1 MAIPLSGRSA
11 LITGASSGIGRAFAR
26 TFAAEGAHLTLSGRS
41 QSSLE
46 KLAAELGGEHHVVVA
61 DITQPG
67 EAERVVSEAE
77 ARWDGLDIVMSNA
90 GIYVH
95 GDFATTPMSDIR
107 ELVDI
112 NIYAAIAL
120 VRAAL
125 PGMTARATGD
135 IVLTSSIAGHHDLDW
150 EPVYSASKNAIQT
163 FTHTLRHQL
172 AGTGVRVGSIGP
184 GVVLNELWGYPE
196 DDPATA
202 SRVADRV
209 ADASGI
215 LSDDV
220 ADAALWMLT
229 RPRHVTIRDVVI
241 LPSAQKI

>member
-1 MAIPLSGRSA
+1 MSKLLEGRSV
-11 LITGASSGIGRAFAR
+11 LVTGASSGIGRAFAR
-26 TFAAEGAHLTLSGRS
+26 SFAAEGASLTLSGRS
-41 QSSLE
+41 AE
-46 KLAAELGGEHHVVVA
+46 KLGRVADELGGDVHVVES
-61 DITQPG
+61 DITEPG
-67 EAERVVSEAE
+67 EAERVVAAAE
-77 ARWDGLDIVMSNA
+77 ERWGRLDGVMSNA
-90 GIYVH
+90 GIYAH
-95 GDFATTPMSDIR
+95 GDFAISPMEEIR
-107 ELVDI
+107 QLIDI
-112 NIYAAIAL
+112 NVYAAVAL

-125 PGMTARATGD
+125 PGMIERGD
-135 IVLTSSIAGHHDLDW
+135 GDVILTSSVAGHHDLHW
-150 EPVYSASKNAIQT
+150 EPLYSASKNAIQT

-196 DDPATA
+196 DSPETA

-209 ADASGI
+209 ADSSGI
-215 LSDDV
+215 LSEDV